1 MVVWKNIR
9 SPGRRSMWNVCSF
22 SCSMRMPPWLWVIAF
37 GSPVVPEENKIHS
50 GWPNGTCSNSNSA
63 AGTGG

>member
-1 MVVWKNIR
+1 ML
-9 SPGRRSMWNVCSF
+9 SVCSF
-22 SCSMRMPPWLWVIAF
+22 SCSIKMPPWLWAIAF

-63 AGTGG
+63 AGTAG